1 MRISDLSSDVCSSD
15 LDQVNAFSAF
25 QPIRTGRAIEPVV
38 ACTAVEVVAI
48 TTINRQRGVCGGLIG
63 RCKAGVCRPTREQH
77 IVAIATQQPVVEL
90 AADEQI
96 GSASCRER
104 GLQYE

>member
-1 MRISDLSSDVCSSD
+1 MY
-15 LDQVNAFSAF
+15 QVNAFSAF
-25 QPIRTGRAIEPVV
+25 QPILTGRAIEPVV

-63 RCKAGVCRPTREQH
+63 RCKAGVCSPTREQH

-90 AADEQI
+90 AADEHVI
-96 GSASCRER
+96 ACPTEDIVADRKSTRLNSSH
-104 GLQYE
+104 